1 MQNNPNQ
8 NIHTDY
14 VAFDVFKPM
23 AANQLAKSIH
33 YDFVITQD
41 MIDNYVANLSASD
54 FSIDVGGVIASNP
67 DGTSGPWETPVVIP
81 YGKPINIFIA
91 GKVPDGYYLN
101 FHSRLIGIG
110 TPVGNILDCT
120 AYSVDGNWDRTL
132 THDMVNVFSAYP
144 YAVSVLVAGFNF
156 WSTPETPVTINSPHP
171 NNKGI
176 TKVGSYKTLSSGD
189 YNLGEYEDCQI
200 ICGACLGGGA
210 YSVSPSVGHI
220 QSGYRPAVV
229 VADWMQG
236 CTAGSLYYSINHNDT
251 SKPGLFQQV
260 GLSYWYNTEPTL
272 YEMHPNGA
280 YLYRL
285 TKNTSD
291 ELTFANP
298 ESGKLI
304 HIHPNG
310 DIIRQ
315 SVGSGGSSS
324 SSPIIV
330 RDVYIPYK
338 TGAAEVGD
346 TMINFDVT
354 SSQYADNAK
363 LTVCHDGKFEQIPKN
378 GTTSWEYECV
388 GSSYKHFE
396 FDSNNRL
403 IWKTWYMYHYETS
416 ASSGGQSVPVIIN
429 EVNDKNCLYISV
441 DKLANGVVYEIVM
454 EICALGSNARFCV
467 IPGDMNFYVYFYVSL
482 DNDGTVVYPKRWAE
496 SNTTIGVPYVRPNF
510 ELLVEATDTSVSP
523 PAPMYSGVSSPSQ
536 GKGEPVLARAVIH
549 FAKINGEI
557 YVMSY

>member
-14 VAFDVFKPM
+14 EAFDVFKPM
-23 AANQLAKSIH
+23 AANQLARSIH
-33 YDFVITQD
+33 YDFVITQE
-41 MIDNYVANLSASD
+41 MIDNYISAHPSYTNTLD
-54 FSIDVGGVIASNP
+54 IGNIIASTG
-67 DGTSGPWETPVVIP
+67 DGEECSWETPIVVP

-91 GKVPDGYYLN
+91 GKLPDTKELV
-101 FHSRLIGIG
+101 FHGRLISD
-110 TPVGNILDCT
+110 ILDCS
-120 AYSVDGNWDRTL
+120 AYKVDGSFDKNATK
-132 THDMVNVFSAYP
+132 DMVNVFSAYP
-144 YAVSVLVAGFNF
+144 YAIYTLVGGINF
-156 WSTPETPVTINSPHP
+156 WSTPETCVTVNHTMPT
-171 NNKGI
+171 NNGI
-176 TKVGSYKTLSSGD
+176 TKIGAYKTVPSSSETF
-189 YNLGEYEDCQI
+189 NLGEADTYQI
-200 ICGACLGGGA
+200 LCGSCLGGDA

-220 QSGYRPAVV
+220 QNGYRAAVV

-236 CTAGSLYYSINHNDT
+236 CTAGSLYYSINYNDT

-260 GLSYWYNTEPTL
+260 GQSYWYNTEPTL

-330 RDVYIPYK
+330 RDVFVPYK
-338 TGAAEVGD
+338 TGSVEAGD

-378 GTTSWEYECV
+378 GNTSWHYECV

-429 EVNDKNCLYISV
+429 EVNDKNCLYLSV
-441 DKLANGVVYEIVM
+441 DKLANGVVYEIEI

-467 IPGDMNFYVYFYVSL
+467 IPGDMNFYVYFYAAL